1 MENFNLKRFGRTL
14 YWYISENRSTLIRW
28 TIGSAI
34 GVLLMEM
41 LFVWIMTP
49 QVQKEEAFYT
59 QAVLMGTGV
68 CIVAITF
75 AVLVAWSCIFNPL
88 KTKQQRTAFFM
99 LPATNLERYLT
110 AFLYG
115 VVLWPICIILAYIIG
130 DALRSLFFM
139 LLGHDW
145 LSGISTMMHST
156 GHEGSLWV
164 GIEDDIFDYLTFIW
178 ICSAYVLGGTLLRK
192 YSFAIVSGFFILLGG
207 ISATI
212 IVKCMPA
219 IALNHDI
226 FFSLASIALLAFTA
240 FNFWYSYRTFTRFQI
255 ITHKMTNV

>member
-14 YWYISENRSTLIRW
+14 YWYVSENRSTLIRW

-41 LFVWIMTP
+41 LFVWIMTSK
-49 QVQKEEAFYT
+49 VQMGEAFYI
-59 QAVLMGTGV
+59 QSVLMGTGV
-68 CIVAITF
+68 CIVAIMF
-75 AVLVAWSCIFNPL
+75 AVLVAWSSIFNPL

-115 VVLWPICIILAYIIG
+115 VVLWPLCIILAYIIG

-139 LLGHDW
+139 LLGHNW
-145 LSGISTMMHST
+145 LTGISTMMHST
-156 GHEGSLWV
+156 NHEGSLWV
-164 GIEDDIFDYLTFIW
+164 GIEDDIFDYLSFAW
-178 ICSAYVLGGTLLRK
+178 VCSAYVLGGTLLRK
-192 YSFAIVSGFFILLGG
+192 YSFATVSGFFILLSG
-207 ISATI
+207 ISAAF
-212 IVKCMPA
+212 IVKCIPV
-219 IALNHDI
+219 IKLNSGII
-226 FFSLASIALLAFTA
+226 FCLASIALVAFTV

-255 ITHKMTNV
+255 ITNKLTNV